1 MRKTVIAATIAVLSV
16 AAVSIG
22 FSSTAGASSPSVIDL
37 PDGNSPNGL
46 APEGIVSGDGNTFYT
61 GSLTTGQIVVGDY
74 KSGETAYLVTN
85 PVVAPSV
92 GLAYDKATKLL
103 WAAGGPSGSAA
114 VYDSRTG
121 SAVNIY
127 DFGGGFVNDA
137 IVAGDS
143 VFFTDSFAPVLYRV
157 AADGSDG
164 VDVISLSGPA
174 ADFVQDFNING
185 IEVTA
190 DGKTLILVNT
200 AKGELYTVNPESGE
214 SASIDLGGEFVSSG
228 DGILLEGRTLY
239 VMQNSLNQIA
249 KIKLSGD
256 LTSGQIVDTI
266 TDPAFNI
273 PTTIASKGSKIAAVN
288 AVDFGQSPFDDY
300 TVVLVGKN

>member
-1 MRKTVIAATIAVLSV
+1 MHKTVIAATIAFLSV

-37 PDGNSPNGL
+37 PDGNSANGL
-46 APEGIVSGDGNTFYT
+46 APEGIVSGDGSTFYT

-74 KSGETAYLVTN
+74 MSGETAYLVTN
-85 PVVAPSV
+85 PAVAPSV
-92 GLAYDKATKLL
+92 GLAYDNATKFL

-121 SAVNIY
+121 TAVNTY

-143 VFFTDSFAPVLYRV
+143 VFFTDSFAPFLYRV

-164 VDVISLSGPA
+164 VDVISLGGPA
-174 ADFVQDFNING
+174 AVFVQGFNING
-185 IEVTA
+185 IEATA

-200 AKGELYTVNPESGE
+200 AKGELYTVDPESGE

-256 LTSGQIVDTI
+256 LTSGQIVDMI
-266 TDPAFNI
+266 TDPAFSI

-300 TVVLVGKN
+300 AVVLVDKN

>member
-1 MRKTVIAATIAVLSV
+1 MRKSVMAVIAVLSV
-16 AAVSIG
+16 AAASIA
-22 FSSTAGASSPSVIDL
+22 FLSTAGASSPSVIDL
-37 PDGNSPNGL
+37 PDGNSDNGL

-74 KSGETAYLVTN
+74 KSGETAYLVTD
-85 PVVAPSV
+85 PVVAPIV
-92 GLAYDKATKLL
+92 GLAYDNATKFL
-103 WAAGGPSGSAA
+103 WAAGGTSGSAA
-114 VYDSRTG
+114 VYNSRTG
-121 SAVNIY
+121 VAVNSY

-143 VFFTDSFAPVLYRV
+143 VFFTDSFAPFLYRV

-164 VDVISLSGPA
+164 VEVISLHGPA
-174 ADFVQDFNING
+174 ADFVQGGFNVNG
-185 IEVTA
+185 IEATA
-190 DGKTLILVNT
+190 DGKTLVLVST
-200 AKGELYTVNPESGE
+200 AKGELYTVDPESGE
-214 SASIDLGGEFVSSG
+214 SAVIDLGGEFVSSG

-266 TDPAFNI
+266 TDPAFDS
-273 PTTIASKGSKIAAVN
+273 PTTIASKGSQIAAVN

-300 TVVLVGKN
+300 TVVLVDKN